1 MTDFDDAVEAL
12 MEARPESSRQVIV
25 SILEELTP
33 VIVDEIERVAVTT
46 KLEDLTSLWKK
57 IEGSASIEKSVKFLI
72 ENGVDRMHVIYVYSR
87 FKNSPAVGPPLIS
100 WAITKHLKQAEGDKL
115 QRGYPDRE

>member
-33 VIVDEIERVAVTT
+33 VIADEIERVEVTT

-87 FKNSPAVGPPLIS
+87 FKNSPAVGPSLIS